1 MATAELVMDASP
13 PCRRRR
19 PLRYFF
25 VGMAVLSVIILGFAF
40 VPEYRRFAAGAFPI
54 AAVLHV
60 HAAIMAAWVAAF
72 GLQAYLGATGRTN
85 LHRRVGPYA
94 VAVGWVAWTSMIFV
108 EARVLVA
115 HPIPQDVGDYDWMLP
130 GPYVYLAFG
139 ILLAWAVHERR
150 RPAWHKRLMT
160 FALFLALQA
169 AIQRFL
175 WIPITYGYWPFA
187 LALDVALLVPTVS
200 YDLSTLKGRLHPATI
215 RGALLL
221 IGAQALLLT
230 LWGTDLWRGFASS
243 VAHTVH
249 G

>member
-1 MATAELVMDASP
+1 MATSEMVMGATAPRHS
-13 PCRRRR
+13 RR

-25 VGMAVLSVIILGFAF
+25 VCLAVAAVVIVGFTF
-40 VPEYRRFAAGAFPI
+40 VPEYRKFSTGAFPI
-54 AAVLHV
+54 AGVLHV
-60 HAAIMAAWVAAF
+60 HAAIMATWVAAF
-72 GLQAYLGATGRTN
+72 AVQAYLGATGRTR

-108 EARVLVA
+108 EARALVA
-115 HPIPQDVGDYDWMLP
+115 HPLPQDAGEYDWMLP
-130 GPYVYLAFG
+130 GPYVILTFG
-139 ILLAWAVHERR
+139 ILLAWAFHERR

-175 WIPITYGYWPFA
+175 WIPITYGYGPFA
-187 LALDVALLVPTVS
+187 LALDVALLVPMIA
-200 YDLSTLKGRLHPATI
+200 YDLATLRGRLHPATV

-221 IGAQALLLT
+221 IGVQALLLT
-230 LWGTDLWRGFASS
+230 LWGTDLWRGFASA
-243 VAHTVH
+243 VAHAVH